1 MSFRRQPVIYL
12 NNMLRLLNIVN
23 FAVIDRLQ
31 VEFKQGLNVL
41 SGETGSGKSIL
52 IDALGLLLGDRSSTD
67 FIRTGENRAFIEG
80 VFEIDGN
87 TPLEELLAD
96 AGVDTSEGEALIR
109 RELVAQG
116 RGRIFIN
123 NQVAN
128 VGLLKS
134 IQPHLIDIHGQGD
147 QQSLLLPEAHL
158 NLFDSFAGAS
168 KNRARVSQAYDNLQR
183 LARELEQIR
192 QSESERLRTLDM
204 INFQISEIEQARL
217 TPNEDVELEAERN
230 LLVNAERLA
239 ELSGD
244 AYRRMYDD
252 EDSILSSLSVTQKR
266 INDLAAV
273 DSRFTPYIEQLSTV
287 KHILNDVAFFLGEY
301 YGGIQASPDRLSAV
315 DDRLM
320 ELNRLKRKYGDSVG
334 AALEALAELIERR
347 EKLMNSDEHDKLLE
361 ASVRQALDDYDKE
374 SSTLGAMRRGAA
386 AKFENA
392 VNQELKDVSL
402 GAARFSV
409 GLSAS
414 QKSQLAQKLQSL
426 LGEGLGEVD
435 REGVRRSGNE
445 DVEFL
450 FSANPGEEM
459 RSMNG
464 VASGGELSRLML
476 ALKTMTAPTLF
487 PKTLIF
493 DEIDVGIGGKVAD
506 AVGMR
511 LRRLA
516 KTNQVLCVTHQLQIA
531 RYADAHFL
539 VNKGIVNGRTLTNVV
554 ELDEQGRI
562 EELARMIGGSE
573 ITASARKHAKEL
585 IKSVAV
591 DG

>member
-1 MSFRRQPVIYL
+1 
-12 NNMLRLLNIVN
+12 MLRLLNIVN

-31 VEFKQGLNVL
+31 VEFNHGLNVL

-67 FIRTGENRAFIEG
+67 FIRTGESRAFIEG
-80 VFEIDGN
+80 VFEIEGN
-87 TPLEELLAD
+87 TPLEELLAE

-109 RELVAQG
+109 RELVANG

-128 VGLLKS
+128 VGLLKL

-147 QQSLLLPEAHL
+147 QQSLLLPDAHL
-158 NLFDSFAGAS
+158 NLFDSFAGAL

-239 ELSGD
+239 DLSGD
-244 AYRRMYDD
+244 AYRRIYDD
-252 EDSILSSLSVTQKR
+252 EDSILSSLSVAQKR
-266 INDLAAV
+266 VNDLAAL
-273 DSRFTPYIEQLSTV
+273 DNRFAPYIEQLSTV
-287 KHILNDVAFFLGEY
+287 KHVLNDVAFFLGEY
-301 YGGIQASPDRLSAV
+301 YGGIQASPARLSAV

-320 ELNRLKRKYGDSVG
+320 ELNRLKRKYGDSVA
-334 AALEALAELIERR
+334 AALETLAELVKRR
-347 EKLMNSDEHDKLLE
+347 EQLMNSDEHCQGLE
-361 ASVRQALDDYDKE
+361 AQLRQSLNDYEKE
-374 SSTLGAMRRGAA
+374 SSALGDLRRVAT
-386 AKFENA
+386 AKFEGA
-392 VNQELKDVSL
+392 VNKELKDVSL

-409 GLSAS
+409 KLSAS
-414 QKSQLAQKLQSL
+414 QKGQLTQKLQSL
-426 LGEGLGEVD
+426 LGERGGDVD
-435 REGVRRSGNE
+435 RGGVRRSGSE

-459 RSMNG
+459 RTMNG

-476 ALKTMTAPTLF
+476 ALKTITAPSLF

-539 VNKGIVNGRTLTNVV
+539 VNKDVVNGRTLTRVV

-585 IKSVAV
+585 IKSAAV
-591 DG
+591 EG

>member
-1 MSFRRQPVIYL
+1 
-12 NNMLRLLNIVN
+12 MLRLLNIVN

-80 VFEIDGN
+80 VFDIAGN
-87 TPLEELLAD
+87 TPLAELLSG
-96 AGVDTSEGEALIR
+96 AGVDVSEDDLLIR
-109 RELVAQG
+109 RELVANG

-147 QQSLLLPEAHL
+147 QQSLLLPEVHL
-158 NLFDSFAGAS
+158 HLFDAFAGAS
-168 KNRARVSQAYDNLQR
+168 KNRVRVSQAYDNLQR
-183 LARELEQIR
+183 IARELEQLR
-192 QSESERLRTLDM
+192 QSESERLQTLDM
-204 INFQISEIEQARL
+204 VNFQISEIEQAKL
-217 TPNEDVELEAERN
+217 APNEDSELEAERN
-230 LLVNAERLA
+230 LLVNAEKLA
-239 ELSGD
+239 DLSGA
-244 AYRRMYDD
+244 AYKRIYDD
-252 EDSILSSLSVTQKR
+252 EDSILSTLAIAQKKL
-266 INDLAAV
+266 NDLAAV
-273 DSRFTPYIEQLSTV
+273 DNRFAPYIEQLSTV
-287 KHILNDVAFFLGEY
+287 KHILNDIAFFLGEY
-301 YGGIQASPDRLSAV
+301 YGGIQASPDRLRVV

-320 ELNRLKRKYGDSVG
+320 ELNRLKRKYGDSVA
-334 AALEALAELIERR
+334 AALETCARLVERR
-347 EKLMNSDEHDKLLE
+347 QQLMNSDEHGKLLE
-361 ASVRQALDDYDKE
+361 SQLRQALDDYDEE
-374 SSTLGAMRRGAA
+374 SSMLSDLRRRST
-386 AKFENA
+386 AKFESA

-402 GAARFSV
+402 GAASFSV
-409 GLSAS
+409 RLDETNKG
-414 QKSQLAQKLQSL
+414 QLAQKLQSL
-426 LGEGLGEVD
+426 LGQEDKGAL
-435 REGVRRSGNE
+435 RRAGNE
-445 DVEFL
+445 DVQFL
-450 FSANPGEEM
+450 FSANPGEEV
-459 RSMNG
+459 RPMNG

-476 ALKTMTAPTLF
+476 ALKTITAPSLF

-493 DEIDVGIGGKVAD
+493 DEIDVGIGGRVAD

-539 VNKGIVNGRTLTNVV
+539 VNKDVVNGRTLTKVA

-573 ITASARKHAKEL
+573 VTASARKHAKEL

-591 DG
+591 EN

>member
-1 MSFRRQPVIYL
+1 L
-12 NNMLRLLNIVN
+12 
-23 FAVIDRLQ
+23 
-31 VEFKQGLNVL
+31 
-41 SGETGSGKSIL
+41 
-52 IDALGLLLGDRSSTD
+52 
-67 FIRTGENRAFIEG
+67 IRTGENRAFVEG
-80 VFEIDGN
+80 VFDIEGN
-87 TPLEELLAD
+87 TPLEELLTE
-96 AGVDTSEGEALIR
+96 AGVDVSEGEALIR
-109 RELVAQG
+109 RELVVNG

-134 IQPHLIDIHGQGD
+134 IQPHLVDIHGQGE
-147 QQSLLLPEAHL
+147 QQSLLSPEAHL
-158 NLFDSFAGAS
+158 NLFDAFAGAS
-168 KNRARVSQAYDNLQR
+168 KNRARASHAYDNLQR

-192 QSESERLRTLDM
+192 QSESERLQTLDM
-204 INFQISEIEQARL
+204 INFQISELDQAHL

-239 ELSGD
+239 DLSGD
-244 AYRRMYDD
+244 AYRRIYDD
-252 EDSILSSLSVTQKR
+252 ENSILSSLAAAQKR

-273 DSRFTPYIEQLSTV
+273 DNRFSPYIDQLSTV
-287 KHILNDVAFFLGEY
+287 KHVLNDVAFFLGEY
-301 YGGIQASPDRLSAV
+301 CGGIQALPDRLSAV

-320 ELNRLKRKYGDSVG
+320 ELNRLKRKYGDSVA
-334 AALEALAELIERR
+334 AALETLAKLVERR
-347 EKLMNSDEHDKLLE
+347 EQLMNSDEHCQLLE
-361 ASVRQALDDYDKE
+361 AGVRQALADYGKE
-374 SSTLGAMRRGAA
+374 SSALGELRRGAT
-386 AKFENA
+386 AKLENA
-392 VNQELKDVSL
+392 VNNELKEVSL
-402 GAARFSV
+402 EAARFSV
-409 GLSAS
+409 RLSS
-414 QKSQLAQKLQSL
+414 PQKSPLAQKLQSL
-426 LGEGLGEVD
+426 LGNGLADGPGAVD
-435 REGVRRSGNE
+435 SLGLKRYGNE

-459 RSMNG
+459 RPMNA

-476 ALKTMTAPTLF
+476 ALKTITAPSLF

-493 DEIDVGIGGKVAD
+493 DEIDAGIGGKAAN
-506 AVGMR
+506 AVGLR

-516 KTNQVLCVTHQLQIA
+516 RTNQVLCVTHQLQIA

-539 VNKGIVNGRTLTNVV
+539 VNKDVLNGRTLTNVV

-591 DG
+591 ES

>member
-1 MSFRRQPVIYL
+1 
-12 NNMLRLLNIVN
+12 MLRLLNIVN

-67 FIRTGENRAFIEG
+67 LIRTGESRAFIEG
-80 VFEIDGN
+80 VFEIEGN
-87 TPLEELLAD
+87 TPLEELLAE

-109 RELVAQG
+109 RELVAGG

-128 VGLLKS
+128 VGLLKL

-158 NLFDSFAGAS
+158 NLFDSFAGAL

-244 AYRRMYDD
+244 AYRRIYDD
-252 EDSILSSLSVTQKR
+252 EDSILSSLSVAQKR
-266 INDLAAV
+266 VNDLAAM
-273 DSRFTPYIEQLSTV
+273 DNRFAPYIEQLSTV
-287 KHILNDVAFFLGEY
+287 KHVLNDVAFFLGEY
-301 YGGIQASPDRLSAV
+301 YGGIQASPARLSAV

-320 ELNRLKRKYGDSVG
+320 ELNRLKRKYGDSVA
-334 AALEALAELIERR
+334 AALETLADLVKRR
-347 EKLMNSDEHDKLLE
+347 EQLMNSDEHCQGLE
-361 ASVRQALDDYDKE
+361 AQLRLSLNDYEKE
-374 SSTLGAMRRGAA
+374 SSALGDLRRVAT
-386 AKFENA
+386 AKFEGA
-392 VNQELKDVSL
+392 VNKELKDVSL

-409 GLSAS
+409 RLSAS
-414 QKSQLAQKLQSL
+414 QKGQLTQKLQSL
-426 LGEGLGEVD
+426 LGEWGGDVD
-435 REGVRRSGNE
+435 RGGVRRSGSE

-459 RSMNG
+459 RTMNG

-476 ALKTMTAPTLF
+476 ALKTITAPSLF

-493 DEIDVGIGGKVAD
+493 DEIDVGIGGRVAD

-539 VNKGIVNGRTLTNVV
+539 VNKDVVNGRTLARVV

-585 IKSVAV
+585 IKSAAV
-591 DG
+591 EG

>member
-1 MSFRRQPVIYL
+1 
-12 NNMLRLLNIVN
+12 MLRLLNIVN

-52 IDALGLLLGDRSSTD
+52 IDALGLLLGDRSSPD
-67 FIRTGENRAFIEG
+67 LIRTGENRAFIEG
-80 VFEIDGN
+80 VFDIDGN
-87 TPLEELLAD
+87 TPLEELLSE
-96 AGVDTSEGEALIR
+96 AGLDVGEDELLIR
-109 RELVAQG
+109 RELVASG

-123 NQVAN
+123 DQVAN

-147 QQSLLLPEAHL
+147 QQSLLLPEVHL
-158 NLFDSFAGAS
+158 NLFDAFAGAS
-168 KNRARVSQAYDNLQR
+168 KNRARVSQDYDNLQR
-183 LARELEQIR
+183 IARELEQLK
-192 QSESERLRTLDM
+192 QSESERLQTLD
-204 INFQISEIEQARL
+204 IVNFQISEIEQANL
-217 TPNEDVELEAERN
+217 APNEDVELEAERN

-239 ELSGD
+239 ELSGA
-244 AYRRMYDD
+244 AYKRIYDD
-252 EDSILSSLSVTQKR
+252 EDSILSTLAVAQKR
-266 INDLAAV
+266 LNDLAAV
-273 DSRFTPYIEQLSTV
+273 DNRFAPYLEQLFAV
-287 KHILNDVAFFLGEY
+287 KHILNDIAFFLGEY
-301 YGGIQASPDRLSAV
+301 YGGIQASPERLRVV

-320 ELNRLKRKYGDSVG
+320 ELNRLKRKYGDSV
-334 AALEALAELIERR
+334 AVVIEACAKLVERR
-347 EKLMNSDEHDKLLE
+347 RQLMNSDEHGQLLE
-361 ASVRQALDDYDKE
+361 SNLREALDEYEKE
-374 SSTLGAMRRGAA
+374 SSTLSDLRRGST
-386 AKFENA
+386 AKFEIA
-392 VNQELKDVSL
+392 VNKELEDVSL
-402 GAARFSV
+402 GSARFS
-409 GLSAS
+409 LRLCES
-414 QKSQLAQKLQSL
+414 QKGQLAQKLQSL
-426 LGEGLGEVD
+426 LGQTDKGGI
-435 REGVRRSGNE
+435 RRAGNE

-450 FSANPGEEM
+450 FSANPGEEL
-459 RSMNG
+459 RPMNG

-476 ALKTMTAPTLF
+476 ALKTITAPSLF

-539 VNKGIVNGRTLTNVV
+539 VNKDVVNGRTLTKVV

-573 ITASARKHAKEL
+573 VTASARKHAKEL

-591 DG
+591 EN

>member
-1 MSFRRQPVIYL
+1 
-12 NNMLRLLNIVN
+12 MLRLLNIVN

-52 IDALGLLLGDRSSTD
+52 IDALGLLLGDRSSVD
-67 FIRTGENRAFIEG
+67 FIRTGENRAFVEG
-80 VFEIDGN
+80 VFDTNGN

-96 AGVDTSEGEALIR
+96 AGVDVSEGEALIR
-109 RELVAQG
+109 RELVANG

-147 QQSLLLPEAHL
+147 QQSLLSTEAHL
-158 NLFDSFAGAS
+158 NLFDAFAGAS
-168 KNRARVSQAYDNLQR
+168 KNRGRVSQAYDNLQR

-192 QSESERLRTLDM
+192 QSESERLQTLDM
-204 INFQISEIEQARL
+204 LNFQISEIEQARL
-217 TPNEDVELEAERN
+217 TPNEDVELESERN

-244 AYRRMYDD
+244 AYRRIYDN
-252 EDSILSSLSVTQKR
+252 EDSILSSLSIAQKR

-273 DSRFTPYIEQLSTV
+273 DNRFVPYMDQLSTV

-301 YGGIQASPDRLSAV
+301 YGGIQASPERLSAV

-320 ELNRLKRKYGDSVG
+320 ELNRLKRKYGDSVA
-334 AALEALAELIERR
+334 AALETLAKLLERR
-347 EKLMNSDEHDKLLE
+347 EQLMNSDEHCQLLE
-361 ASVRQALDDYDKE
+361 TRVKQALKDYGKE
-374 SSTLGAMRRGAA
+374 SSALGELRSGAS
-386 AKFENA
+386 AKFESA
-392 VNQELKDVSL
+392 VNKELKEVSL
-402 GAARFSV
+402 GAARFSAR
-409 GLSAS
+409 LSAA
-414 QKSQLAQKLQSL
+414 QKSQLDQKLQSL
-426 LGEGLGEVD
+426 LGDGVGDDLGNGLGAVD
-435 REGVRRSGNE
+435 RGGLRRSGNE

-459 RSMNG
+459 RPMNG

-476 ALKTMTAPTLF
+476 ALKTITAPSLF

-539 VNKGIVNGRTLTNVV
+539 VNKNVVNGRTLTNVV

-562 EELARMIGGSE
+562 DELARMIGGSE

-591 DG
+591 ES

>member
-1 MSFRRQPVIYL
+1 
-12 NNMLRLLNIVN
+12 MLRLLNIVN

-67 FIRTGENRAFIEG
+67 LIRTGESRAFIEG
-80 VFEIDGN
+80 VFEIEGN
-87 TPLEELLAD
+87 TPLEELLAE
-96 AGVDTSEGEALIR
+96 AGVDTGEGEALIR
-109 RELVAQG
+109 RELVAGG

-128 VGLLKS
+128 VGLLKL

-158 NLFDSFAGAS
+158 NLFDSFAGAL

-244 AYRRMYDD
+244 AYRRIYDD
-252 EDSILSSLSVTQKR
+252 EDSILSSLSMAQKR
-266 INDLAAV
+266 VNDLAAV
-273 DSRFTPYIEQLSTV
+273 DNRFAPYIEQLSTV
-287 KHILNDVAFFLGEY
+287 KHVLNDVAFFLGEY
-301 YGGIQASPDRLSAV
+301 YGGIQASPARLSAV

-320 ELNRLKRKYGDSVG
+320 ELNRLKRKYGDSVA
-334 AALEALAELIERR
+334 AALETLAELVKRR
-347 EKLMNSDEHDKLLE
+347 EQLMNSDEHCQGLE
-361 ASVRQALDDYDKE
+361 AQLRLSLNDYEKE
-374 SSTLGAMRRGAA
+374 SSALGDLRRVAT
-386 AKFENA
+386 AKFEGA
-392 VNQELKDVSL
+392 VNEELKDVSL

-409 GLSAS
+409 RLSAS
-414 QKSQLAQKLQSL
+414 QKGQLTQKLQSL
-426 LGEGLGEVD
+426 LGEWGGDVD
-435 REGVRRSGNE
+435 RGGVRRSGSE

-459 RSMNG
+459 RTMNG

-476 ALKTMTAPTLF
+476 ALKTITAPSLF

-531 RYADAHFL
+531 RYAEAHFL
-539 VNKGIVNGRTLTNVV
+539 VNKDVVNGRTLARVA

-585 IKSVAV
+585 IKSAAV
-591 DG
+591 EG

>member
-1 MSFRRQPVIYL
+1 
-12 NNMLRLLNIVN
+12 MLRLLNIVN

-31 VEFKQGLNVL
+31 VEFKHGLNVL

-52 IDALGLLLGDRSSTD
+52 MDALGLLLGERSSVD

-80 VFEIDGN
+80 VFEIEGN
-87 TPLEELLAD
+87 TPLEDLLAD
-96 AGVDTSEGEALIR
+96 AGVDVSEGEALIR
-109 RELVAQG
+109 RELVTNG

-128 VGLLKS
+128 VGLLKT
-134 IQPHLIDIHGQGD
+134 IQPHLIDIHGQGE
-147 QQSLLLPEAHL
+147 QQSLLLPEVHL
-158 NLFDSFAGAS
+158 NLFDAFAGAS

-183 LARELEQIR
+183 LARELEQLR

-204 INFQISEIEQARL
+204 INFQISEIEQAHL
-217 TPNEDVELEAERN
+217 APNEDVELEAERN

-239 ELSGD
+239 ELSGE
-244 AYRRMYDD
+244 AYRRIYDD
-252 EDSILSSLSVTQKR
+252 EDSILSSLSVAQKR
-266 INDLAAV
+266 VNDLAAV
-273 DSRFTPYIEQLSTV
+273 DNRFSPYGEQLSTV

-301 YGGIQASPDRLSAV
+301 YGGIQSSPDRLGAV

-320 ELNRLKRKYGDSVG
+320 ELNRLKRKYGDSV
-334 AALEALAELIERR
+334 ASALETLANLVERK
-347 EKLMNSDEHDKLLE
+347 EQLMNSDEH
-361 ASVRQALDDYDKE
+361 SQALEEQLQQALGGYEME
-374 SSTLGAMRRGAA
+374 SSALGDLRRGAT

-392 VNQELKDVSL
+392 VNKELKDVSL

-409 GLSAS
+409 RLDALQNG
-414 QKSQLAQKLQSL
+414 QLAQKLQFL
-426 LGEGLGEVD
+426 LGERHDGIDKRGL
-435 REGVRRSGNE
+435 RRSGNE

-476 ALKTMTAPTLF
+476 ALKTITAPSLF

-516 KTNQVLCVTHQLQIA
+516 KTNQILCVTHQLQIA

-539 VNKGIVNGRTLTNVV
+539 VNKGVVNGRTLTNVD

-591 DG
+591 EG

>member
-1 MSFRRQPVIYL
+1 
-12 NNMLRLLNIVN
+12 MLRLLNIVN

-31 VEFKQGLNVL
+31 VEFNHGLNVL

-67 FIRTGENRAFIEG
+67 FIRTGESRAFIEG
-80 VFEIDGN
+80 VFEIEGN
-87 TPLEELLAD
+87 TPLEELLAE

-109 RELVAQG
+109 RELVASG

-128 VGLLKS
+128 VGLLKL

-147 QQSLLLPEAHL
+147 QQSLLLPDAHL
-158 NLFDSFAGAS
+158 NLFDSFAGAL

-204 INFQISEIEQARL
+204 INFQVSEIEQARL

-239 ELSGD
+239 DLSGD
-244 AYRRMYDD
+244 AYRRIYDD
-252 EDSILSSLSVTQKR
+252 EDSILSSLSVAQKR
-266 INDLAAV
+266 VNDLAAV
-273 DSRFTPYIEQLSTV
+273 DNRFAPYIEQLSTV
-287 KHILNDVAFFLGEY
+287 KHVLNDVAFFLGEY
-301 YGGIQASPDRLSAV
+301 YGSIQASPARLSAV

-320 ELNRLKRKYGDSVG
+320 ELNRLKRKYGDSVA
-334 AALEALAELIERR
+334 AALETLAELVKRR
-347 EKLMNSDEHDKLLE
+347 EQLMNSDEHCQGLE
-361 ASVRQALDDYDKE
+361 AQLRQSLNDYEKE
-374 SSTLGAMRRGAA
+374 SSALGDLRRMAT
-386 AKFENA
+386 AKFEGA
-392 VNQELKDVSL
+392 VNKELKDVSL

-409 GLSAS
+409 RLSAS
-414 QKSQLAQKLQSL
+414 QKGQLTQKLQSL
-426 LGEGLGEVD
+426 LGEWGGDVD
-435 REGVRRSGNE
+435 RGGVRRSGSE

-459 RSMNG
+459 RTMNG

-476 ALKTMTAPTLF
+476 ALKTITAPSLF

-539 VNKGIVNGRTLTNVV
+539 VNKDVVNGRTLTRVV

-585 IKSVAV
+585 IKSAAV
-591 DG
+591 EG

>member
-1 MSFRRQPVIYL
+1 
-12 NNMLRLLNIVN
+12 
-23 FAVIDRLQ
+23 
-31 VEFKQGLNVL
+31 
-41 SGETGSGKSIL
+41 
-52 IDALGLLLGDRSSTD
+52 
-67 FIRTGENRAFIEG
+67 
-80 VFEIDGN
+80 
-87 TPLEELLAD
+87 
-96 AGVDTSEGEALIR
+96 
-109 RELVAQG
+109 
-116 RGRIFIN
+116 
-123 NQVAN
+123 
-128 VGLLKS
+128 
-134 IQPHLIDIHGQGD
+134 
-147 QQSLLLPEAHL
+147 LPEAHL
-158 NLFDSFAGAS
+158 NLFDSFAGAL

-244 AYRRMYDD
+244 AYRRIYDD
-252 EDSILSSLSVTQKR
+252 EDSILSSLSVAQKR
-266 INDLAAV
+266 VNDLAAV
-273 DSRFTPYIEQLSTV
+273 DNRFAPYIEQLSTV
-287 KHILNDVAFFLGEY
+287 KHVLNDVAFFLGEY

-320 ELNRLKRKYGDSVG
+320 ELNRLKRKYGDSVA
-334 AALEALAELIERR
+334 AALETLAELVERR
-347 EKLMNSDEHDKLLE
+347 EQLMNSDEHCQGLE
-361 ASVRQALDDYDKE
+361 AQLRQSLNDYEKE
-374 SSTLGAMRRGAA
+374 SSALGDLRRGAA
-386 AKFENA
+386 AKFEGD
-392 VNQELKDVSL
+392 VNKELKDVSL

-409 GLSAS
+409 RLSAS
-414 QKSQLAQKLQSL
+414 QKGQMTQKLQSL
-426 LGEGLGEVD
+426 LGEGSGEVD
-435 REGVRRSGNE
+435 RGGVRRSGSE

-459 RSMNG
+459 RTMNG

-476 ALKTMTAPTLF
+476 ALKTITAPSLF

-539 VNKGIVNGRTLTNVV
+539 VNKDVLNGRTLTKVS

-585 IKSVAV
+585 IKSAAV
-591 DG
+591 EG

>member
-1 MSFRRQPVIYL
+1 
-12 NNMLRLLNIVN
+12 MLRLLNIVN

-31 VEFKQGLNVL
+31 VEFTQGLNVL

-67 FIRTGENRAFIEG
+67 FIRTGESRAFIEG
-80 VFEIDGN
+80 VFEIEGN
-87 TPLEELLAD
+87 TPLEELLAE

-109 RELVAQG
+109 RELVANG

-128 VGLLKS
+128 VGLLKL

-158 NLFDSFAGAS
+158 NLFDSFAGAL

-244 AYRRMYDD
+244 AYRRIYDD
-252 EDSILSSLSVTQKR
+252 EDSILSSLSVAQKR
-266 INDLAAV
+266 VNDLAAV
-273 DSRFTPYIEQLSTV
+273 DNRFSPYIEQLSTV

-301 YGGIQASPDRLSAV
+301 YGGIQASPARLSAV

-320 ELNRLKRKYGDSVG
+320 ELNRLKRKYGDSVA
-334 AALEALAELIERR
+334 AALETLAELVKRKEQ
-347 EKLMNSDEHDKLLE
+347 LMNSDEHCQGLE
-361 ASVRQALDDYDKE
+361 TQLRQALTDYEKE
-374 SSTLGAMRRGAA
+374 STALGDLRRVAT
-386 AKFENA
+386 AKFDSA
-392 VNQELKDVSL
+392 VNKELKDVSL

-409 GLSAS
+409 RLSAS
-414 QKSQLAQKLQSL
+414 QKGQLTQKLQSL
-426 LGEGLGEVD
+426 LGECGGDVD
-435 REGVRRSGNE
+435 RGGVRRSGSE

-459 RSMNG
+459 RTMNG
-464 VASGGELSRLML
+464 IASGGELSRLML
-476 ALKTMTAPTLF
+476 ALKTITSPSLF

-539 VNKGIVNGRTLTNVV
+539 VNKDVVNGRTLTRVV

-585 IKSVAV
+585 IKSAAV
-591 DG
+591 EG

>member
-1 MSFRRQPVIYL
+1 
-12 NNMLRLLNIVN
+12 MLRLLNIVN

-67 FIRTGENRAFIEG
+67 LIRTGESRAFIEG
-80 VFEIDGN
+80 VFDIEGN
-87 TPLEELLAD
+87 TPLNELLSE
-96 AGVDTSEGEALIR
+96 AGVDVGEDELLIR
-109 RELVAQG
+109 RELVANG

-147 QQSLLLPEAHL
+147 QQSLLLPEVHL
-158 NLFDSFAGAS
+158 QLFDAFAGAS
-168 KNRARVSQAYDNLQR
+168 KNRVRVSQAYDNLQR
-183 LARELEQIR
+183 ITRELEQLR
-192 QSESERLRTLDM
+192 QSESERLQNLDM
-204 INFQISEIEQARL
+204 VNFQISEIEQANL
-217 TPNEDVELEAERN
+217 TPNEDSELEAERN
-230 LLVNAERLA
+230 LLVNAEKLA
-239 ELSGD
+239 DLSGA
-244 AYRRMYDD
+244 AYKRIYDD
-252 EDSILSSLSVTQKR
+252 EDSILSTLGITQKR
-266 INDLAAV
+266 LNDLAAV
-273 DSRFTPYIEQLSTV
+273 DNRFAPYLEQLSTV
-287 KHILNDVAFFLGEY
+287 KHILNDIAFFLGEY
-301 YGGIQASPDRLSAV
+301 YGGVQASPDRLRIV

-320 ELNRLKRKYGDSVG
+320 ELNRLKRKYGDSVVAVLETG
-334 AALEALAELIERR
+334 ARLVERR
-347 EKLMNSDEHDKLLE
+347 QQLMNSDEHGKLLE
-361 ASVRQALDDYDKE
+361 SHLRQALEDYEKE
-374 SSTLGAMRRGAA
+374 SSILSDLRRGSTT
-386 AKFENA
+386 KFESA
-392 VNQELKDVSL
+392 VNEELKDVSL

-409 GLSAS
+409 RLDGTN
-414 QKSQLAQKLQSL
+414 KGQLAQKLQVL
-426 LGEGLGEVD
+426 LGQSDKGSI
-435 REGVRRSGNE
+435 RRAGNE

-450 FSANPGEEM
+450 FSANPGEEL
-459 RSMNG
+459 RPMNG

-476 ALKTMTAPTLF
+476 ALKTITAPSLF

-531 RYADAHFL
+531 RYANAHFL
-539 VNKGIVNGRTLTNVV
+539 VNKHVVSGRTLTNVL

-562 EELARMIGGSE
+562 EELARMIDGSE
-573 ITASARKHAKEL
+573 ATASARKHAKEL

-591 DG
+591 EN

>member
-1 MSFRRQPVIYL
+1 
-12 NNMLRLLNIVN
+12 MLRLLNIVN

-67 FIRTGENRAFIEG
+67 FIRTGESRAFIEG
-80 VFEIDGN
+80 VFEIEGN
-87 TPLEELLAD
+87 TPLEELLAE

-109 RELVAQG
+109 RELVANG

-128 VGLLKS
+128 VGLLKL

-147 QQSLLLPEAHL
+147 QQSLLLPDAHL
-158 NLFDSFAGAS
+158 NLFDSFAGAL

-239 ELSGD
+239 DLSGD
-244 AYRRMYDD
+244 AYRRIYDD
-252 EDSILSSLSVTQKR
+252 EDSILSSLSVAQKR
-266 INDLAAV
+266 VNDLAAV
-273 DSRFTPYIEQLSTV
+273 DNRFAPYIEQLSTV
-287 KHILNDVAFFLGEY
+287 KHVLNDVAFFLGEY
-301 YGGIQASPDRLSAV
+301 YGGIQASPARLSAV

-320 ELNRLKRKYGDSVG
+320 ELNRLKRKYGDSVA
-334 AALEALAELIERR
+334 AALETLAELVKRR
-347 EKLMNSDEHDKLLE
+347 EQLMNSDEHCQALE
-361 ASVRQALDDYDKE
+361 AQLRQSLNDYEKE
-374 SSTLGAMRRGAA
+374 SSALGDLRRVAT
-386 AKFENA
+386 AKFEGA
-392 VNQELKDVSL
+392 VNKELKDVSL

-409 GLSAS
+409 RLSAS
-414 QKSQLAQKLQSL
+414 QKGQLTQKLQSL
-426 LGEGLGEVD
+426 LGEWGGGVD
-435 REGVRRSGNE
+435 RGGVRRSGSE

-459 RSMNG
+459 RTMNG

-476 ALKTMTAPTLF
+476 ALKTITAPSLF

-539 VNKGIVNGRTLTNVV
+539 VNKDVVNGRTLTRVV

-585 IKSVAV
+585 IKSAAV
-591 DG
+591 EG

>member
-1 MSFRRQPVIYL
+1 
-12 NNMLRLLNIVN
+12 MLRLLNIVN

-67 FIRTGENRAFIEG
+67 FIRTGESRAFIEG
-80 VFEIDGN
+80 VFEIEGN
-87 TPLEELLAD
+87 TPLEELLAE

-109 RELVAQG
+109 RELVANG

-128 VGLLKS
+128 VGLLKL

-147 QQSLLLPEAHL
+147 QQSLLLPDAHL
-158 NLFDSFAGAS
+158 NLFDSFAGAL

-239 ELSGD
+239 DLSGD
-244 AYRRMYDD
+244 AYRRIYDD
-252 EDSILSSLSVTQKR
+252 EDSILSSLSVAQKR
-266 INDLAAV
+266 VNDLAAM
-273 DSRFTPYIEQLSTV
+273 DNRFAPYIEQLSTV
-287 KHILNDVAFFLGEY
+287 KHVLNDVAFFLGEY
-301 YGGIQASPDRLSAV
+301 YGGIQASPARLSAV

-320 ELNRLKRKYGDSVG
+320 ELNRLKRKYGDSVA
-334 AALEALAELIERR
+334 AALETLAELVKRKEQ
-347 EKLMNSDEHDKLLE
+347 LMNSDEHCQGLE
-361 ASVRQALDDYDKE
+361 TQLRQALTDYEKE
-374 SSTLGAMRRGAA
+374 STALGDLRRVAT
-386 AKFENA
+386 AKFDSA
-392 VNQELKDVSL
+392 VNKELKDVSL

-409 GLSAS
+409 RLSAS
-414 QKSQLAQKLQSL
+414 QKGQLTQKLQSL
-426 LGEGLGEVD
+426 LGEWGGGVD
-435 REGVRRSGNE
+435 RGGVRRSGSE

-459 RSMNG
+459 RTMNG

-476 ALKTMTAPTLF
+476 ALKTITAPSLF

-539 VNKGIVNGRTLTNVV
+539 VNKDVVNGRTLTRVV

-585 IKSVAV
+585 IKSAAV
-591 DG
+591 EG

>member
-1 MSFRRQPVIYL
+1 
-12 NNMLRLLNIVN
+12 MLRLLNIVN

-31 VEFKQGLNVL
+31 VEFNHGLNVL

-67 FIRTGENRAFIEG
+67 FIRTGESRAFIEG
-80 VFEIDGN
+80 VFEIEGN
-87 TPLEELLAD
+87 TPLEELLAE
-96 AGVDTSEGEALIR
+96 AGVDISEGEALIR
-109 RELVAQG
+109 RELVANG

-128 VGLLKS
+128 VGLLKL

-158 NLFDSFAGAS
+158 NLFDSFAGAL

-217 TPNEDVELEAERN
+217 TPDEDVDLEAERN

-244 AYRRMYDD
+244 AYRRIYDD
-252 EDSILSSLSVTQKR
+252 EDSILSSLSVAQKR
-266 INDLAAV
+266 VNDLAAV
-273 DSRFTPYIEQLSTV
+273 DNRFAPYIEQLSTV

-301 YGGIQASPDRLSAV
+301 YGGIQASPARLSAV

-320 ELNRLKRKYGDSVG
+320 ELNRLKRKYGDSVA
-334 AALEALAELIERR
+334 AALETLAELVKRR
-347 EKLMNSDEHDKLLE
+347 EQLMNSDEHCQGLE
-361 ASVRQALDDYDKE
+361 AQLRLSLNDYEKE
-374 SSTLGAMRRGAA
+374 SSALGDLRRVAT
-386 AKFENA
+386 AKFEGA
-392 VNQELKDVSL
+392 VNKELKDVSL

-409 GLSAS
+409 RLSAS
-414 QKSQLAQKLQSL
+414 QKGQLTQKLQSL
-426 LGEGLGEVD
+426 LGEWGGDVD
-435 REGVRRSGNE
+435 RGGVRRSGSE

-459 RSMNG
+459 RTMNG

-476 ALKTMTAPTLF
+476 ALKTITAPSLF

-539 VNKGIVNGRTLTNVV
+539 VNKDVVNGRTLARVV

-585 IKSVAV
+585 IKSAAV
-591 DG
+591 EG

>member
-1 MSFRRQPVIYL
+1 
-12 NNMLRLLNIVN
+12 MLRLLNIVN

-52 IDALGLLLGDRSSTD
+52 LDALGLLLGDRSSAD
-67 FIRTGENRAFIEG
+67 LIRTGETKAFVEG
-80 VFEIDGN
+80 VFDIDGN

-96 AGVDTSEGEALIR
+96 AGVDISEGEALIR
-109 RELVAQG
+109 RELVANG

-134 IQPHLIDIHGQGD
+134 IQPHLVDIHGQGE
-147 QQSLLLPEAHL
+147 QQSLLSPEAHL
-158 NLFDSFAGAS
+158 NLFDAFAGSS
-168 KNRARVSQAYDNLQR
+168 KNRARASQAYDNLQR

-192 QSESERLRTLDM
+192 QSESERLQTLDM
-204 INFQISEIEQARL
+204 INFQISELEQAQL

-244 AYRRMYDD
+244 AYRRIYDD
-252 EDSILSSLSVTQKR
+252 ENSILSSLSVAQKR

-273 DSRFTPYIEQLSTV
+273 DNRFATYIDQLSTV
-287 KHILNDVAFFLGEY
+287 KHVLNDVAFFLGEY
-301 YGGIQASPDRLSAV
+301 YGSIHAAPDRLGVV

-320 ELNRLKRKYGDSVG
+320 ELNRLKRKYGDSVA
-334 AALEALAELIERR
+334 AALETLAKLMERR
-347 EKLMNSDEHDKLLE
+347 EQLLNSDEHSQLLE
-361 ASVRQALDDYDKE
+361 AGVRRALDDYGKE
-374 SSTLGAMRRGAA
+374 SSALGEMRRGAA

-392 VNQELKDVSL
+392 VNMELKEVSL

-409 GLSAS
+409 RLSAS

-426 LGEGLGEVD
+426 LGEWPGDGHGNGLGSSD
-435 REGVRRSGNE
+435 YLGIRRSGNE

-450 FSANPGEEM
+450 FSANPGEEL
-459 RSMNG
+459 RPMNG

-476 ALKTMTAPTLF
+476 ALKTITAPSLF

-493 DEIDVGIGGKVAD
+493 DEIDAGIGGKAAD

-539 VNKGIVNGRTLTNVV
+539 VNKDVVNGRTLTNVV

-573 ITASARKHAKEL
+573 VTASARKHAKEL

-591 DG
+591 EN

>member
-1 MSFRRQPVIYL
+1 
-12 NNMLRLLNIVN
+12 MLRLLNIVN

-52 IDALGLLLGDRSSTD
+52 IDALGLLLGDRSSAD
-67 FIRTGENRAFIEG
+67 LIRTGESRAFIEG
-80 VFEIDGN
+80 VFEIEGN
-87 TPLEELLAD
+87 TPLEELLAE

-109 RELVAQG
+109 RELVANG

-168 KNRARVSQAYDNLQR
+168 KNRARVSHAYDNLQR

-230 LLVNAERLA
+230 LLINAERLA

-244 AYRRMYDD
+244 AYRRIYDA
-252 EDSILSSLSVTQKR
+252 EDSILSSLSIAQKR
-266 INDLAAV
+266 VNDLAAV
-273 DSRFTPYIEQLSTV
+273 DNRFAPYIEQLSTV

-301 YGGIQASPDRLSAV
+301 YGGIQASPDRLGAV

-320 ELNRLKRKYGDSVG
+320 ELNRLKRKYGDSVV
-334 AALEALAELIERR
+334 AALETLAELVERR
-347 EKLMNSDEHDKLLE
+347 EQLMNSDEHSQALE
-361 ASVRQALDDYDKE
+361 ALLRRALDDYGKE
-374 SSTLGAMRRGAA
+374 SSTLGDLRRGATSE
-386 AKFENA
+386 FEGA
-392 VNQELKDVSL
+392 VNKELKDVSL

-409 GLSAS
+409 RLGAT
-414 QKSQLAQKLQSL
+414 QKGQLTQKLQFL
-426 LGEGLGEVD
+426 LGEGAGEVD
-435 REGVRRSGNE
+435 RGGVRRSGSE
-445 DVEFL
+445 DIEFL

-476 ALKTMTAPTLF
+476 ALKTITAPSLF

-539 VNKGIVNGRTLTNVV
+539 VNKDVVNGRTLTKVA

-585 IKSVAV
+585 IKSAAV
-591 DG
+591 EG

>member
-1 MSFRRQPVIYL
+1 
-12 NNMLRLLNIVN
+12 MLRLLNIVN

-31 VEFKQGLNVL
+31 VEFNHGLNVL

-67 FIRTGENRAFIEG
+67 FIRTGESRAFIEG
-80 VFEIDGN
+80 VFEIEGN

-109 RELVAQG
+109 RELVANG

-158 NLFDSFAGAS
+158 NLFDSFAGAL

-244 AYRRMYDD
+244 AYRRIYDD
-252 EDSILSSLSVTQKR
+252 EDSILSSLSVAQKR
-266 INDLAAV
+266 VNDLAAV
-273 DSRFTPYIEQLSTV
+273 DNRFAPYIEQLSTV
-287 KHILNDVAFFLGEY
+287 KHVLNDVAFFLGEY
-301 YGGIQASPDRLSAV
+301 YGGIQASPDRLNAV
-315 DDRLM
+315 DNRLM
-320 ELNRLKRKYGDSVG
+320 ELNRLKRKYGDSVA
-334 AALEALAELIERR
+334 AALDTLAELVGRR
-347 EKLMNSDEHDKLLE
+347 EQLMNSDEHCQGLE
-361 ASVRQALDDYDKE
+361 AQLRQSLNDYEKE
-374 SSTLGAMRRGAA
+374 SSALGDLRRGAT
-386 AKFENA
+386 AKFEGD
-392 VNQELKDVSL
+392 VNKELKDVSL

-409 GLSAS
+409 RLSAS
-414 QKSQLAQKLQSL
+414 QKGQLTQKLQSL
-426 LGEGLGEVD
+426 LGEGGGEVD
-435 REGVRRSGNE
+435 RGGVRRSGSE

-459 RSMNG
+459 RTMNG

-476 ALKTMTAPTLF
+476 ALKTITAPSLF

-539 VNKGIVNGRTLTNVV
+539 VNKDVVNGRTLTKIV

-585 IKSVAV
+585 IKSAAV
-591 DG
+591 EG

>member
-1 MSFRRQPVIYL
+1 
-12 NNMLRLLNIVN
+12 MLRLLNIVN

-67 FIRTGENRAFIEG
+67 FIRTGESRAFIEG
-80 VFEIDGN
+80 VFEIEGN
-87 TPLEELLAD
+87 TPLEELLAE

-109 RELVAQG
+109 RELVANG

-128 VGLLKS
+128 VGLLKL

-158 NLFDSFAGAS
+158 NLFDSFAGAL

-244 AYRRMYDD
+244 AYRRIYDD
-252 EDSILSSLSVTQKR
+252 EDSILSSLSVAQKR
-266 INDLAAV
+266 VNDLAAV
-273 DSRFTPYIEQLSTV
+273 DNRFSPYIEQLSTV

-301 YGGIQASPDRLSAV
+301 YGGIQASPARLSAV

-320 ELNRLKRKYGDSVG
+320 ELNRLKRKYGDSVA
-334 AALEALAELIERR
+334 AALETLAELVKRKEQ
-347 EKLMNSDEHDKLLE
+347 LMNSDEHCQGLE
-361 ASVRQALDDYDKE
+361 TQLRQALTDYEKE
-374 SSTLGAMRRGAA
+374 STALGDLRRVAT
-386 AKFENA
+386 AKFDSA
-392 VNQELKDVSL
+392 VNKELKDVSL

-409 GLSAS
+409 RLSAS
-414 QKSQLAQKLQSL
+414 QKGQLTQKLQSL
-426 LGEGLGEVD
+426 LGECGGDVD
-435 REGVRRSGNE
+435 RGGVRRSGSE

-459 RSMNG
+459 RTMNG
-464 VASGGELSRLML
+464 IASGGELSRLML
-476 ALKTMTAPTLF
+476 ALKTITSPSLF

-539 VNKGIVNGRTLTNVV
+539 VNKDVVNGRTLTRVV

-585 IKSVAV
+585 IKSAAV
-591 DG
+591 EG

>member
-1 MSFRRQPVIYL
+1 
-12 NNMLRLLNIVN
+12 MLRLLNIVN

-31 VEFKQGLNVL
+31 VEFNQGLNVL

-67 FIRTGENRAFIEG
+67 FIRTGESRAFIEG
-80 VFEIDGN
+80 VFEIEGN
-87 TPLEELLAD
+87 TPLEELLAE

-109 RELVAQG
+109 RELVAGG

-158 NLFDSFAGAS
+158 NLFDSFAGAL

-217 TPNEDVELEAERN
+217 TPNEDLELEAERN

-244 AYRRMYDD
+244 AYRRIYDD
-252 EDSILSSLSVTQKR
+252 EDSILSSLSVAQKR
-266 INDLAAV
+266 VNDLAAV
-273 DSRFTPYIEQLSTV
+273 DNRFAPYIEQLSTV
-287 KHILNDVAFFLGEY
+287 KHVLNDVAFFLGEY

-320 ELNRLKRKYGDSVG
+320 ELNRLKRKYGDSVA
-334 AALEALAELIERR
+334 AALETLAELVERR
-347 EKLMNSDEHDKLLE
+347 EQLMNSDEHCQGLE
-361 ASVRQALDDYDKE
+361 AQLRQSLNDYEKE
-374 SSTLGAMRRGAA
+374 SSALGELRHGAA
-386 AKFENA
+386 AKFEGA
-392 VNQELKDVSL
+392 VNKELKDVSL

-409 GLSAS
+409 RLSAS
-414 QKSQLAQKLQSL
+414 QKGQMTQKLQSL
-426 LGEGLGEVD
+426 LGEGGGEVD
-435 REGVRRSGNE
+435 RGGVRRSGSE

-459 RSMNG
+459 RTMNG

-476 ALKTMTAPTLF
+476 ALKTITAPSLF

-539 VNKGIVNGRTLTNVV
+539 VNKDVVNGRTLTKVA

-585 IKSVAV
+585 IKSAAV
-591 DG
+591 EG

>member
-1 MSFRRQPVIYL
+1 
-12 NNMLRLLNIVN
+12 MLRLLNIVN

-52 IDALGLLLGDRSSTD
+52 IDALGLLLGDRSSAD
-67 FIRTGENRAFIEG
+67 FIRTGESRAFIEG
-80 VFEIDGN
+80 VFGIEGN

-96 AGVDTSEGEALIR
+96 AGVDASEGEALIR
-109 RELVAQG
+109 RELVAGG

-134 IQPHLIDIHGQGD
+134 IQPHLIDIHGQGN
-147 QQSLLLPEAHL
+147 QQSLLLPEIHL
-158 NLFDSFAGAS
+158 NLFDAFAGAS

-204 INFQISEIEQARL
+204 INFQISEIEQAHL

-244 AYRRMYDD
+244 AYRRIYDD
-252 EDSILSSLSVTQKR
+252 EDSILSSLAVAQKR
-266 INDLAAV
+266 INDLAGV
-273 DSRFTPYIEQLSTV
+273 DNRFAPYAEQLSTV

-301 YGGIQASPDRLSAV
+301 YGSIQASPDRLGAV
-315 DDRLM
+315 DGRLM
-320 ELNRLKRKYGDSVG
+320 ELNRLKRKYGDSVV
-334 AALEALAELIERR
+334 AALETLDKLVERR
-347 EKLMNSDEHDKLLE
+347 EQLMNSDEHCRILDARL
-361 ASVRQALDDYDKE
+361 RQAFDDYEHE
-374 SSTLGAMRRGAA
+374 SSALGELRRGAA

-392 VNQELKDVSL
+392 VNSELKDVSL

-414 QKSQLAQKLQSL
+414 QKGQLAQKLQSL
-426 LGEGLGEVD
+426 LADGLGEVD
-435 REGVRRSGNE
+435 KGGVRRSGNE
-445 DVEFL
+445 TVEFL
-450 FSANPGEEM
+450 FSANPGEEL
-459 RSMNG
+459 RPMNG

-476 ALKTMTAPTLF
+476 ALKTITAPSLF

-539 VNKGIVNGRTLTNVV
+539 VNKDVVNGRTLTNVA

-591 DG
+591 EG

>member
-1 MSFRRQPVIYL
+1 
-12 NNMLRLLNIVN
+12 MLRLLNIVN

-52 IDALGLLLGDRSSTD
+52 LDALGLLLGDRSSAD
-67 FIRTGENRAFIEG
+67 LIRTGENRAFVEG
-80 VFEIDGN
+80 VFDINGN

-96 AGVDTSEGEALIR
+96 AGVDISEGEALIR
-109 RELVAQG
+109 RELVANG

-134 IQPHLIDIHGQGD
+134 IQPHLVDIHGQGE
-147 QQSLLLPEAHL
+147 QQSLLSPEAHL
-158 NLFDSFAGAS
+158 NLFDAFAGAS
-168 KNRARVSQAYDNLQR
+168 KNRARASQAYDNLQR

-192 QSESERLRTLDM
+192 QSESERLQTLDM
-204 INFQISEIEQARL
+204 INFQISELEQARL

-239 ELSGD
+239 DLSGD
-244 AYRRMYDD
+244 AYRRIYDD
-252 EDSILSSLSVTQKR
+252 ENSILSSLAVAQKR
-266 INDLAAV
+266 VNDLAAF
-273 DSRFTPYIEQLSTV
+273 DNRFATYIDQLFTV
-287 KHILNDVAFFLGEY
+287 KHVLNDVAFFLGEY
-301 YGGIQASPDRLSAV
+301 CGSIQASPDRLSAV

-320 ELNRLKRKYGDSVG
+320 ELNRLKRKYGDSVA
-334 AALEALAELIERR
+334 AALETLAKLIERR
-347 EKLMNSDEHDKLLE
+347 EQLINSDEHSQLLE
-361 ASVRQALDDYDKE
+361 SGVRQALNDYGKE
-374 SSTLGAMRRGAA
+374 SSALGELRRGAA
-386 AKFENA
+386 VKFENA
-392 VNQELKDVSL
+392 VNQELKEVSL

-409 GLSAS
+409 RLSAA
-414 QKSQLAQKLQSL
+414 QKSQLAQKLHSL
-426 LGEGLGEVD
+426 LGDRLADGAGNGLGVSD
-435 REGVRRSGNE
+435 NVGVRRSGNE
-445 DVEFL
+445 EVDFL

-459 RSMNG
+459 RPMNG

-476 ALKTMTAPTLF
+476 ALKTITAPSLF

-493 DEIDVGIGGKVAD
+493 DEIDAGIGGKAAD

-539 VNKGIVNGRTLTNVV
+539 VNKDVVNGRTLTNVV

-562 EELARMIGGSE
+562 DELARMIGGSE

-591 DG
+591 ES